1 MRKIAVFLT
10 VISLVLFTVIGCDND
25 NDDGN
30 PIVKLGPSVVL
41 LTDYSAGSD
50 IVARMTGTVLHTYPN
65 ASFEYIPSKTF
76 NIREAGYILDSI
88 SDIYPVG
95 TIFVVIVEPS
105 TNPVRIVF
113 ESSDNAVFLIPDNGL
128 GTRVFRSTEVGTVYS
143 VTNSSLFSGSDPGD
157 LSTEE
162 FYTTAL
168 MEILK
173 GTSLSDFGSEN
184 SDPVVHEIQE
194 PEKIGET
201 VFGEVLFTDN
211 FGNCITNIPDSLLTQ
226 INHSDLLRV
235 SANSESF
242 LIKMGED
249 YSSVSLNQNVAIIN
263 NSDRLQLSVNY
274 NNMAARYNL
283 QAGSVISV
291 TPGIARVGIL
301 QFSSVTASFAEAAIA
316 QLATFGLIEN
326 ETVEFISR
334 NSDGDISL
342 LADLASSFN
351 NEEIDVLLTFAT
363 PPSQAAAM
371 DLSEDIPIVFS
382 AVTDPESAGLFVH
395 RGNITGLSDKVDNI
409 QFIEFAQ
416 RLFPD
421 IDNAGIIYNDQESNS
436 NYVVEQ
442 LTSIGNLYGISL
454 ITTIANSVNEIPTAY
469 QQFAPLDID
478 VFLTS
483 GDNIISG
490 GMSSLVTLASADSL
504 GVIGSDVKNAENG
517 ALATISIDY
526 DLLAS
531 HTGNVIVDILLGLSA
546 QDIEVVTF
554 ETDVIALNEET
565 ADQIGY
571 EFSQTLRND
580 ARFIYPE

>member
-1 MRKIAVFLT
+1 MRRRSVFLT
-10 VISLVLFTVIGCDND
+10 VISLVLFMFFGCDKD
-25 NDDGN
+25 NDDAN
-30 PIVKLGPSVVL
+30 PIIELGPSVVL

-50 IVARMTGTVLHTYPN
+50 LVARMTGTVLQTYPN
-65 ASFEYIPSKTF
+65 ASFEYIPSKAF

-128 GTRVFRSTEVGTVYS
+128 GTRVFRSTDIGTVYN
-143 VTNSSLFSGSDPGD
+143 VTNSNLFSGSNPDD

-173 GTSLSDFGSEN
+173 ATSLPDFGIEN

-194 PEKIGET
+194 AEKVGET

-226 INHSDLLRV
+226 INHSDLLRL

-249 YSSVSLNQNVAIIN
+249 YSSVALNQNVAIIN

-274 NNMAARYNL
+274 NSMANRYNL

-316 QLATFGLIEN
+316 QLATFGFVEG

-351 NEEIDVLLTFAT
+351 SEEIDVLLTFAT

-371 DLSEDIPIVFS
+371 NLSEDIPIVFS
-382 AVTDPESAGLFVH
+382 AVTDPESAGLFEH
-395 RGNITGLSDKVDNI
+395 RGNITGLSDKIDNI

-421 IDNAGIIYNDQESNS
+421 LENAGIMYNDQESNS
-436 NYVVEQ
+436 SYVVEQ
-442 LTSIGNLYGISL
+442 LTSIGYLYGISM
-454 ITTIANSVNEIPTAY
+454 TTAVTNSSDDILANY
-469 QQFAPLDID
+469 QQLAGSDID
-478 VFLTS
+478 LFLTS
-483 GDNIISG
+483 GDNLISEE
-490 GMSSLVTLASADSL
+490 MSLLVTLATADSL
-504 GVIGSDVKNAENG
+504 AIIGSDVSNARDG

-526 DLLAS
+526 NLLANR
-531 HTGNVIVDILLGLSA
+531 TGDVVVDVLFGISA
-546 QDIEVVTF
+546 DDIETVTF
-554 ETDVIALNEET
+554 ETDVIALNTLT
-565 ADQIGY
+565 ASLIDY
-571 EFSQTLRND
+571 DFSVSLMNE
-580 ARFIYPE
+580 ASFIYPE